1 MIRFSRN
8 AKTTK
13 ISYAIKSLYKIV
25 RLNELK
31 CPLCETEVDE
41 NARFC
46 PKCGASL
53 SLVSDFII
61 STTPSIPGYR
71 IKKVLG
77 VVTGISP
84 RTRGM
89 LGRFIAGFE
98 TMFGGEVRAF
108 TSEIEKARFEAIE
121 RMKAKAMS
129 LGANAIVGVDLE
141 TSDLGLG
148 AGIVLISATGTA
160 VIIEPEQQ

>member
-1 MIRFSRN
+1 M
-8 AKTTK
+8 
-13 ISYAIKSLYKIV
+13 
-25 RLNELK
+25 NELK

-98 TMFGGEVRAF
+98 T
-108 TSEIEKARFEAIE
+108 
-121 RMKAKAMS
+121 
-129 LGANAIVGVDLE
+129 
-141 TSDLGLG
+141 
-148 AGIVLISATGTA
+148 
-160 VIIEPEQQ
+160 